1 MRLELRRSE
10 PAVHHHVLPASGDLP
25 LLFLASFFGSAHC
38 VGMCGPYVALCAS
51 RLSPAGAP
59 SGGSVVLRLLFN
71 FGRVL
76 TYTVIGLLA
85 GAFGQIAI
93 AAAERAGLRGAV
105 SLSAGLLAILLGLAL
120 LGLVRDPLGV
130 LLKGGLDTF
139 IKGGVGQAFRTS
151 SYAAAVS
158 LGALQG
164 LLPCALVYGAA
175 SRAAAAGSAAQG
187 GLTMVVFGLGTL
199 PAVFALAS
207 LSPALLGRFRPWRFS
222 GLFVGAVGVLL
233 VLRGL
238 SGFHVI
244 PESPL
249 W

>member
-1 MRLELRRSE
+1 M
-10 PAVHHHVLPASGDLP
+10 HHHVLPASGDLP
-25 LLFLASFFGSAHC
+25 LLFLASLFGSAHC
-38 VGMCGPYVALCAS
+38 VGMCGPYVALCTS
-51 RLSPAGAP
+51 RLTPAGAP
-59 SGGSVVLRLLFN
+59 RGGSLLLRLLFN
-71 FGRVL
+71 LGRIA
-76 TYTVIGLLA
+76 TYAAIGLLA
-85 GAFGQIAI
+85 GAFGQIAL
-93 AAAERAGLRGAV
+93 AAAERAGLKGAV
-105 SLSAGLLAILLGLAL
+105 SLSAGLLAIVLSLAL

-130 LLKGGLDTF
+130 LLKGGLDAF
-139 IKGGVGQAFRTS
+139 VKGGVGHASQRP
-151 SYAAAVS
+151 SYAAALS

-164 LLPCALVYGAA
+164 LLPCALVYAAA
-175 SRAAAAGSAAQG
+175 SRAAASGSAGGG